1 MRIFNKKH
9 VFVLI
14 LVMLCIFTITSVTA
28 VDLNQTEDMSNS
40 LIDDNSDKLS
50 NDIFKDDGLKY
61 HEDVEI
67 LGTTYTPKDSTELQV
82 FVLSAKSGDTIV
94 LNGTYETTTTIN
106 VDKKLNFVGINDA
119 TVKGKT
125 RDHTLFK
132 VSNSA
137 ITFKN
142 ITFKLGGAS
151 GYTGAING
159 NCNIVNCSFINNLGA
174 INGNCKVVN
183 CSFISNLRTI
193 KGICNVENSYF
204 ADNSGSNGDGGAM
217 YGGSAVNCTF
227 VGNVGR
233 NGGAMYGGSA
243 VNCIFINNKA
253 DGVGMAGGAMYGGS
267 AVNCI
272 FINNYAPY
280 NGGAMYGGSAVNC
293 TFEGNSARNRGGAL
307 YVDGNFLI
315 NDCVF
320 INNTASGGGA
330 VHGGFV
336 VNSSFI
342 SNHASDG
349 GAIKEGV
356 VFNSIFENNSADN
369 NGGAIYGKKVT
380 NCTFNNNHANN
391 LGGAAYNV
399 EISTNSKLN
408 NNTADNGNDV
418 DSVTYFEV
426 QKTFSELNKL
436 INTNDLSEIYLNQN
450 YTFNLALDYDL
461 INGIIIN
468 RPVTIYGNGYAID
481 GSNFARI
488 FSVTNPNVIFREII
502 LINGKTDG
510 NGGAIN
516 GVSTAVN
523 STFRGNSANNGG
535 ALYQCNSINCI
546 FIGNSAGTEG
556 GAMYGGTATNCSF
569 ISNSAGKYA
578 GSISRGNAVNC
589 SFRSNSAGTE
599 GGAMYGGT
607 ATNCSFIG
615 NSASKN
621 GGAIKN
627 TNVIYCIFEGNSAGQ
642 NGGAMSGGSAENC
655 TFQGNHAEYGSG
667 AIHNGNAVKC
677 IFIDNY
683 GTYFSGS
690 GGAMNG
696 GSAIN
701 CIFINNTACKDSNMP
716 SGGATSGTTAIN
728 CYFVG
733 NSAGSNGGAMIGG
746 SAINCTFEE
755 NHAGGGGAVSG
766 TTVKNCSFIGNYAS
780 QGGASL
786 DSNVLNSYFY
796 NNHAAHDAGKGG
808 GALCGGTAINCTFVK
823 NYFYGHTGGCAVS
836 NAEVINC
843 SFIEN
848 FENYAPHSGRSC
860 PGGAMMG
867 GKAINCSFYNN
878 YASWGGAISGTVA
891 INCIFSNNSARTY
904 GGAMNGGSAVN
915 CIFINNTVSGTGTNY
930 CGGAVYCGNVENC
943 TFINSSSFK
952 SGGAI
957 YLKEC
962 SNVTI
967 NNCNFINCTSNNE
980 AGGAIALDSVSD
992 ISINDCSFVNCSSAK
1007 DGAAIYWSGG
1017 NNLRVS
1023 KSTFENCTSNNESSY
1038 LGLYENATDYKIID
1052 CVFDV
1057 MPGDINI
1064 TYDAILNVN
1073 DLSIAKGEEGI
1084 LTVNLSNIFGI
1095 LSDKAVYFTVN
1106 GNNYANVTN
1115 SEGIA
1120 TLMVSNYLLD
1130 SGIYNVRV
1138 CFEGDGL
1145 NNPASVNATVIIRY
1159 DSSLNVNN
1167 LSIVLYEDGILTA
1180 NLSDS
1185 QGPLANKNITFTILG
1200 NDYINTTDSN
1210 GLTSINVKNYL
1221 TRADKYNVCLNFEG
1235 DNYDN
1240 PSSASAN
1247 VVINKFDS
1255 SMIVNN
1261 LSVVQGE
1268 SGILTACL
1276 SDSRGPLAN
1285 KVINFNINGK
1295 RRTNNT
1301 NEEGIVTI
1309 DIKDDLTDVDEYIV
1323 NVSFDGDEKD
1333 NPISVNSTV
1342 VIKYNSI
1349 LTVNDLSIRLNDD
1362 GIIMANLST
1371 SDGAQVG
1378 KVISFKINNV
1388 VYTNTTSS
1396 KGIATFNVKNYL
1408 SNSGIYTIP
1417 ISFEGDKFNGPVS
1430 ASSNVIIRY
1439 DSTINVNDISVYIAA
1454 NAILTAKLSD
1464 SRGLLKNMEIIFTI
1478 NGKTYVNTTNSKGIV
1493 TFNVKNYLT
1502 ESGTYNIGVS
1512 FNGNDENNPV
1522 STNVGVTIN
1531 KYDPTISAEEISV
1544 YVGTDGILYATLRD
1558 ARGVISNKDLTFT
1571 VNGNNYIN
1579 RTNAN
1584 GIATFNVKNY
1594 LTQANTYTVKV
1605 SFAGDKYDN
1614 PTSANVN
1621 VVINKYTP
1629 TLTVNDLSIKKGE
1642 DGIISAIL
1650 SDSRGALKD
1659 KTIKFTINGRTY
1671 TNTTNVQG
1679 IASINVK
1686 NYLTSSGIYNVGV
1699 SFAADDYDKSVSKNS
1714 RVVVRYDSVI
1724 NVDNISMAL
1733 GEDGKLIARLSDSR
1747 GVLSNKNVVFTVN
1760 NKRNTITTDSSGLAS
1775 LPIKGLLTSSGEYI
1789 VNIAFAGDN
1798 ENNPISTKASVIIRY
1813 DSTIAVGDISCILGE
1828 DGILVVSLSDSRG
1841 VLSNKAVTFTINGND
1856 YVNTT
1861 NDGGVATFNV
1871 KDCYSEYG
1879 SYIITASFAGDNFN
1893 NPVSANAN
1901 VIINIYEGILSITQ
1915 NGKYYHDTNLT
1926 FSLVNSKT
1934 GVGIPYT
1941 KIYVTF
1947 SDGNGTSV
1955 ITDEKG
1961 VANYDLHSFVPGN
1974 YEVTASAS
1982 MQNVKIDSV
1991 KLDNLVISS
2000 YVGSIEI
2007 SQAEDCRLL
2016 NLKLYNPSTGE
2027 VFKDFTITLHFEQNN
2042 KYVDVKT
2049 NGEGLANYSMPF
2061 TPGNYSVEAYVD
2073 GEYMEF
2079 STARLDNIVINNNV
2093 NSVVSFVPEILT
2105 FNYLGSGKIGLYLSG
2120 CTVKLSDISVIDH
2133 PEAIISLSNNEITV
2147 SGLDAGVYTLKV
2159 VSDPFT
2165 NYNSVSRTTN
2175 IVVNKIDSTLI
2186 LNPTSFDYGKSGSV
2200 EFNVDGCQIIK
2211 DNIRILNH
2219 PEAIIALSGNKIT
2232 VSNLSAGTYTLQVT
2246 SSPDDNHNAGTV
2258 NTTITVNRVDSSI
2271 NLTSISFDY
2280 GQTGSS
2286 NVNVVGGSV
2295 LRSNIQVLN
2304 HPNANINIYDNI
2316 ISVSGLDAGSYTLQV
2331 TTTPDS
2337 NHKAVT
2343 GTTSITVGKVDSS
2356 LNITKAIVFDYG
2368 GSDSTSIE
2376 ISGCSINSNNIKI
2389 LNHPEA
2395 TVVFSGKVI
2404 SVSGLDAGS
2413 YTLQVTT
2420 TPDNNHKSVTKTIGV
2435 TVNEIASDVIFVNR
2449 PLSFDYGGSDSTAL
2463 VLTGCSVDLDN
2474 IKVIGAQAN
2483 IALKNNEITVSGL
2496 DAGSY
2501 TLQVTTTP
2509 NKNYKSVTKTINVIV
2524 NKIDSN
2530 IGFSETGLVFDQG
2543 DSASVKITVGGGS
2556 VGKIGVDNH
2565 PEAIIA
2571 NNGDEFTI
2579 SNLNYGSYMLTVV
2592 SNPDK
2597 NHNAVSKSLD
2607 ITVNKML
2614 SNITF
2619 GGDIVFDYGGSGSTW
2634 VKVIGGGVSP
2644 SDISIVGYSE
2654 ADITMTSN
2662 NIIFVSNLNVGVYT
2676 LKVITTPDE
2685 NHRSVEATVP
2695 VIVNK
2700 ANSTVEFNDI
2710 SFDYGL
2716 SGSTSVS
2723 VDGGKLLLSDISVI
2737 GQSDAKITYNGKSI
2751 TVSDLDAG
2759 SYTLQVTTTPDSN
2772 HRAVNAT
2779 VNVYVNKVDSVL
2791 VLSDDVVF
2799 DYGDSGSTVITAGGD
2814 DVSLSGI
2821 SVVGEEN
2828 AKISLNNYKIIVSNL
2843 DAGRYTLR
2851 VTTSPDKNHNPIT
2864 RNVDIVVN
2872 KVDSVIGLTNAVIFD
2887 YGGFGS
2893 TNVTVIGG
2901 DVKYSGISVD
2911 DYDNAKISLNGREIT
2926 VSNLDAGTY
2935 ILRVVT
2941 SPDKNHNSVT
2951 GTTSVIVNKID
2962 SELSFKNNVSFD
2974 YGSSGSTG
2982 VIMSGCSVERSGIS
2996 VINHNE
3002 AVISVVGD
3010 TIAVSNLAV
3019 GNYTLRVVST
3029 PDRNHKAVTKTAEIT
3044 VAKSD
3049 SSVGFTNDMSFDYG
3063 SSGTTTLILE
3073 GCSVDVNDIKVV
3085 GFDALIEINDNNM
3098 VTVSGLDVGFY
3109 NLSVTSTPDS
3119 NHKSVTRFVGVTVK
3133 KVDSS
3138 VEFDKKELS
3147 FVYGGS
3153 GSVGVNVVDGSLSK
3167 DNIHVLN
3174 HPEAKIL
3181 LNGNVVTISGLN
3193 AGSYTLTVTSIGDKN
3208 HNDFTNSIDVI
3219 VTKASSSINFTND
3232 VVFDYGGSGSVGVNV
3247 AGGTLSEG
3255 NIRVLNHGEAE
3266 IHLKDGSIIVSGLD
3280 VGKYTLSVTSSPDSN
3295 HVAVTKTVGITVNRV
3310 DSSIDFDS
3318 NLISYDYGGSG
3329 SVGVNVVG
3337 GSISISGVIIVGS
3350 EVKPTYKDNKIA
3362 VSGLDVG
3369 DYTLKVTTTP
3379 DSNHNSVSGT
3389 INVSVSKSK
3398 SKIDYTGDIVFDYG
3412 SVGTTTLILDGCTV
3426 KESDCYVEGHSEAV
3440 VKINDKNVISVS
3452 KLTVGKYTL
3461 HLSSIP
3467 DKNHEPVNATIN
3479 IVVNK
3484 IDSKVSFSKNAISFK
3499 YAKSGSV
3506 VLTLEGCS
3514 VKLEDISVVGQKAK
3528 ITLKDNTVGVSNLA
3542 VGTYTLKVTTT
3553 PDKVHNSVDGE
3564 IKITV
3569 TKNTAK
3575 IKVNKQTFAYK
3586 KAGKWAITLK
3596 DSSGKSISKVKVTLK
3611 VYTGKKFKPYTS
3623 TATNSNGVAYF
3634 NLIKYLSLGNHK
3646 VIVSFSHAG
3655 YTCKSVSSVISVVK
3669 QTPLKF
3675 IVTPKTTAKGFSI
3688 SIVVKDKTGKRYVNG
3703 VKVKLTIGSG
3713 KNMKS
3718 IVLVSGNY
3726 GKGKGVCAYS
3736 TNMLPTG
3743 THKVTVTSA
3752 VVNYAGS
3759 ASSKVTLKASAK
3771 KYGNWW
3777 EKISSG
3783 RATSAGL
3790 K

>member
-14 LVMLCIFTITSVTA
+14 LLMLCIFTVTSVGASDLNATDDVITSDDIVNNVNA
-28 VDLNQTEDMSNS
+28 ADLYDEDMLTFNNVN
-40 LIDDNSDKLS
+40 DDDIKNLS
-50 NDIFKDDGLKY
+50 VCG
-61 HEDVEI
+61 ESEI
-67 LGTTYTPKDSTELQV
+67 LVDSYSPESFTDIQ
-82 FVLSAKSGDTIV
+82 ACIDKANAGDTIT
-94 LNGTYETTTTIN
+94 LMGTYLASSNDTTIN
-106 VDKKLNFVGINDA
+106 VNKQLTFVGKRDA
-119 TVKGKT
+119 IIDGNHNL
-125 RDHTLFK
+125 RLFA
-132 VSNSA
+132 VSA
-137 ITFKN
+137 TGVIFKDITFKN
-142 ITFKLGGAS
+142 GITSSGNNAGAITGGSAINCTFINNSGRIGGAIYGTS
-151 GYTGAING
+151 AI
-159 NCNIVNCSFINNLGA
+159 NCSFM
-174 INGNCKVVN
+174 
-183 CSFISNLRTI
+183 SNSASI
-193 KGICNVENSYF
+193 Y
-204 ADNSGSNGDGGAM
+204 GGAM
-217 YGGSAVNCTF
+217 HGGSATNCIFINNFANSNGGAMDGGSAMNCTFMNNSARMYGGAVYGGSAVNCSFVNNSVSSSNSRGGAVYGGSAVYCSFVNNSAFGSDGRGGAYFGGSAINCSF
-227 VGNVGR
+227 VGNYANKGGAISSDDGDFINCSFFDNSANDAGAIYSRLKGSVVNCNFTNNHANR
-233 NGGAMYGGSA
+233 YGAMYGGSKSCTM
-243 VNCIFINNKA
+243 NCIFINNSA
-253 DGVGMAGGAMYGGS
+253 SSVCGAIYCDS
-267 AVNCI
+267 TNCI
-272 FINNYAPY
+272 FINNSAGT
-280 NGGAMYGGSAVNC
+280 GGVIHGSGTRYSTNC
-293 TFEGNSARNRGGAL
+293 
-307 YVDGNFLI
+307 I
-315 NDCVF
+315 F
-320 INNTASGGGA
+320 INNSANKGGA
-330 VHGGFV
+330 VSSLGF
-336 VNSSFI
+336 
-342 SNHASDG
+342 A
-349 GAIKEGV
+349 
-356 VFNSIFENNSADN
+356 
-369 NGGAIYGKKVT
+369 
-380 NCTFNNNHANN
+380 
-391 LGGAAYNV
+391 
-399 EISTNSKLN
+399 
-408 NNTADNGNDV
+408 
-418 DSVTYFEV
+418 
-426 QKTFSELNKL
+426 
-436 INTNDLSEIYLNQN
+436 
-450 YTFNLALDYDL
+450 
-461 INGIIIN
+461 
-468 RPVTIYGNGYAID
+468 
-481 GSNFARI
+481 
-488 FSVTNPNVIFREII
+488 
-502 LINGKTDG
+502 
-510 NGGAIN
+510 
-516 GVSTAVN
+516 
-523 STFRGNSANNGG
+523 
-535 ALYQCNSINCI
+535 INCI
-546 FIGNSAGTEG
+546 FIGNSA
-556 GAMYGGTATNCSF
+556 N
-569 ISNSAGKYA
+569 
-578 GSISRGNAVNC
+578 
-589 SFRSNSAGTE
+589 
-599 GGAMYGGT
+599 
-607 ATNCSFIG
+607 
-615 NSASKN
+615 
-621 GGAIKN
+621 
-627 TNVIYCIFEGNSAGQ
+627 
-642 NGGAMSGGSAENC
+642 
-655 TFQGNHAEYGSG
+655 
-667 AIHNGNAVKC
+667 
-677 IFIDNY
+677 D
-683 GTYFSGS
+683 
-690 GGAMNG
+690 
-696 GSAIN
+696 
-701 CIFINNTACKDSNMP
+701 
-716 SGGATSGTTAIN
+716 
-728 CYFVG
+728 
-733 NSAGSNGGAMIGG
+733 
-746 SAINCTFEE
+746 
-755 NHAGGGGAVSG
+755 
-766 TTVKNCSFIGNYAS
+766 
-780 QGGASL
+780 
-786 DSNVLNSYFY
+786 
-796 NNHAAHDAGKGG
+796 G
-808 GALCGGTAINCTFVK
+808 GALYDCRQQSI
-823 NYFYGHTGGCAVS
+823 
-836 NAEVINC
+836 
-843 SFIEN
+843 
-848 FENYAPHSGRSC
+848 
-860 PGGAMMG
+860 
-867 GKAINCSFYNN
+867 
-878 YASWGGAISGTVA
+878 
-891 INCIFSNNSARTY
+891 
-904 GGAMNGGSAVN
+904 
-915 CIFINNTVSGTGTNY
+915 
-930 CGGAVYCGNVENC
+930 NC
-943 TFINSSSFK
+943 TFINNSANNNGGAVHSSEVVSSLFINN
-952 SGGAI
+952 SAGSTGGAI
-957 YLKEC
+957 YSVKGIVDNCIFVNNSAKVSSSNIFITGLNNGIKVNNSQFINC
-962 SNVTI
+962 SSLDAILVLNNVNGIFI
-967 NNCNFINCTSNNE
+967 NNCSFINCSSDNSGYICYLKSGDNLTISGCTIKNCNFGENNDYF
-980 AGGAIALDSVSD
+980 GFYSDSV
-992 ISINDCSFVNCSSAK
+992 NCTLL
-1007 DGAAIYWSGG
+1007 DGVFDEPPSGMICYY
-1017 NNLRVS
+1017 NSLLTVADLSVS
-1023 KSTFENCTSNNESSY
+1023 K
-1038 LGLYENATDYKIID
+1038 
-1052 CVFDV
+1052 
-1057 MPGDINI
+1057 
-1064 TYDAILNVN
+1064 
-1073 DLSIAKGEEGI
+1073 GERGI
-1084 LTVNLSNIFGI
+1084 LLVNLSDVRGSLFNKTVI
-1095 LSDKAVYFTVN
+1095 LTIN
-1106 GNNYANVTN
+1106 GNNYTNITDFDGLTTFEVTDYL
-1115 SEGIA
+1115 SE
-1120 TLMVSNYLLD
+1120 
-1130 SGIYNVRV
+1130 SGIYTISISFNGENVNFPV
-1138 CFEGDGL
+1138 SKNVTF
-1145 NNPASVNATVIIRY
+1145 IIRY
-1159 DSSLNVNN
+1159 DSFLNSNN
-1167 LSIVLYEDGILTA
+1167 LSIVLGNDGYIIANISDINGVLSNKTIVFTLKGNNYTNISNDFGIASINVKDILTESGIYVVDVNFLGDNVNNPISTVSTVILRYDSILEVNNISIVLGDDGIVVARLYDSRGPLINRDIIFTINGNDYTNRTNSEGVGKLNVKGILTKSGIYAVTINYNGDNVNNPISNTSTVIVRYDSSLTANDLSVFITEDGILTA
-1180 NLSDS
+1180 SLSDS
-1185 QGPLANKNITFTILG
+1185 NGPLVNKDVIFTING
-1200 NDYINTTDSN
+1200 NNYINKTNSN
-1210 GLTSINVKNYL
+1210 GLTTFNVKNYL
-1221 TRADKYNVCLNFEG
+1221 TSAGSYTVYINFEG
-1235 DNYDN
+1235 NYYNN
-1240 PSSASAN
+1240 PISTTAN
-1247 VVINKFDS
+1247 VVINKYDS
-1255 SMIVNN
+1255 IMSVNN
-1261 LSVVQGE
+1261 LSIIQGE
-1268 SGILTACL
+1268 NGILTAIL
-1276 SDSRGPLAN
+1276 SNQNGPLTN
-1285 KVINFNINGK
+1285 KIVTFNLNGK
-1295 RRTNNT
+1295 KRSNTTNSDGVSSINIK
-1301 NEEGIVTI
+1301 NDLIIVG
-1309 DIKDDLTDVDEYIV
+1309 EYSI
-1323 NVSFDGDEKD
+1323 NVSFAGDD
-1333 NPISVNSTV
+1333 YNNPISTNANV
-1342 VIKYNSI
+1342 VIRYDSI
-1349 LTVNDLSIRLNDD
+1349 LTVNDLSFKLNDD
-1362 GIIMANLST
+1362 GILIANLST
-1371 SDGAQVG
+1371 RDGQQAN
-1378 KVISFKINNV
+1378 KIISFTINNV
-1388 VYTNTTSS
+1388 KYTNTTSS

-1408 SNSGIYTIP
+1408 TQSGFYTIP
-1417 ISFEGDKFNGPVS
+1417 ISFEGDKFNGPAS
-1430 ASSNVIIRY
+1430 ASSNIIVKY
-1439 DSTINVNDISVYIAA
+1439 DSTLKVDEISAYITQD
-1454 NAILTAKLSD
+1454 AIISAKLYD
-1464 SRGLLKNMEIIFTI
+1464 SRGVLKNKNIVFTI
-1478 NGKTYVNTTNSKGIV
+1478 NGNSYSSTTNANGV
-1493 TFNVKNYLT
+1493 ATFNVKNYLT
-1502 ESGTYNIGVS
+1502 ESGTYTIGVL
-1512 FNGNDENNPV
+1512 FNGDNENNPV

-1531 KYDPTISAEEISV
+1531 KYDSTISAEGISV
-1544 YVGTDGILYATLRD
+1544 YIGTDGILYATLRD

-1699 SFAADDYDKSVSKNS
+1699 SFAGDDYDKSVSKNS

-1813 DSTIAVGDISCILGE
+1813 DSTISVGDISCILGE

-1926 FSLVNSKT
+1926 FRLVNSKT
-1934 GVGIPYT
+1934 NVGIPYT
-1941 KIYVTF
+1941 KIYATF
-1947 SDGNGTSV
+1947 SDGTDASV
-1955 ITDEKG
+1955 ITDENG
-1961 VANYDLHSFVPGN
+1961 VANYNLHSFVPGS

-2016 NLKLYNPSTGE
+2016 NLKLYDPSTGE
-2027 VFKDFTITLHFEQNN
+2027 LFKDFTITLHFEQNN

-2049 NGEGLANYSMPF
+2049 NEEGLANYSMPF

-2079 STARLDNIVINNNV
+2079 STARLDNIVINNNI

-2105 FNYLGSGKIGLYLSG
+2105 FDYLGSGKIGLYLSG
-2120 CTVKLSDISVIDH
+2120 CTVKLSDISVINH
-2133 PEAIISLSNNEITV
+2133 PEAIISLNNNEITV

-2159 VSDPFT
+2159 LSDPFT
-2165 NYNSVSRTTN
+2165 NYNSVTRTTN

-2219 PEAIIALSGNKIT
+2219 PEAVISLSGNKIT

-2246 SSPDDNHNAGTV
+2246 SSPDDNHNAVTV

-2271 NLTSISFDY
+2271 NLTPISFDY

-2331 TTTPDS
+2331 TTTPDD

-2368 GSDSTSIE
+2368 SSDSTSIE
-2376 ISGCSINSNNIKI
+2376 FSGCSINSNNIKI

-2524 NKIDSN
+2524 NKIDST

-2565 PEAIIA
+2565 PEAIIT

-2614 SNITF
+2614 SNVTF

-2634 VKVIGGGVSP
+2634 IKVIGGGVSP
-2644 SDISIVGYSE
+2644 SDISIVGHSE

-2676 LKVITTPDE
+2676 LKVITSPDE

-2710 SFDYGL
+2710 SFDYGS

-2723 VDGGKLLLSDISVI
+2723 VDGGKLLLSDIGVI

-2759 SYTLQVTTTPDSN
+2759 SYTLRVTTTPDSN
-2772 HRAVNAT
+2772 HKAVNAT

-2799 DYGDSGSTVITAGGD
+2799 DYGGSGSTVITAGGD

-2828 AKISLNNYKIIVSNL
+2828 AKISLNNYKITVSNL

-2901 DVKYSGISVD
+2901 DIKYSGISVD

-2962 SELSFKNNVSFD
+2962 SELSFKNNVVFD

-3133 KVDSS
+3133 KVDSN

-3153 GSVGVNVVDGSLSK
+3153 GSVGVNVIDGSLSK
-3167 DNIHVLN
+3167 DNIHILN
-3174 HPEAKIL
+3174 HPEAKIQ
-3181 LNGNVVTISGLN
+3181 LNGNVVTVSGLN

-3634 NLIKYLSLGNHK
+3634 NLI
-3646 VIVSFSHAG
+3646 
-3655 YTCKSVSSVISVVK
+3655 
-3669 QTPLKF
+3669 
-3675 IVTPKTTAKGFSI
+3675 
-3688 SIVVKDKTGKRYVNG
+3688 
-3703 VKVKLTIGSG
+3703 
-3713 KNMKS
+3713 
-3718 IVLVSGNY
+3718 
-3726 GKGKGVCAYS
+3726 
-3736 TNMLPTG
+3736 
-3743 THKVTVTSA
+3743 
-3752 VVNYAGS
+3752 
-3759 ASSKVTLKASAK
+3759 
-3771 KYGNWW
+3771 
-3777 EKISSG
+3777 
-3783 RATSAGL
+3783 
-3790 K
+3790 